1 MEFGEKLQQL
11 RKSRGLTQEDLAE
24 GLYVSRTAVSKW
36 ESGRGYPSIDSLKGI
51 AAYFSVT
58 VDDLLSGEKLIAI
71 AETENRSLLDFLF
84 GTVDLLSVL
93 LILLPLYPQAAE
105 GFVYSVSLPAYT
117 QTSTLNRWVYW
128 ILFSALI
135 LAGTFKILLAHW
147 KTDRPQRIVTVC
159 SLLLSIGAVLLLS
172 LGGQTYAVALTFL
185 LLILKSALLFQK
197 GK

>member
-135 LAGTFKILLAHW
+135 LAGTFKILLAHR

-185 LLILKSALLFQK
+185 LLILKSALLFKK